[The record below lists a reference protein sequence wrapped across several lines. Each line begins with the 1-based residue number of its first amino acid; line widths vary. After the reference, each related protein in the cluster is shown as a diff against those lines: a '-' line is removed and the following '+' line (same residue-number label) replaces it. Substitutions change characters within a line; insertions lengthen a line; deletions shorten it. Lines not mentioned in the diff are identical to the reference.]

1 MGFSKGDRVAWNT
14 AQGTTHGTVQS
25 KHTEDLEFKGQT
37 FRAEDDDPVYVV
49 KSEKSGSEA
58 AHKESALT
66 ATKGDSDDD
75 GGSGKGGGSG
85 KNSGRSSGKGGSG
98 KDSGKKK
105 DSGKSS
111 GKSDSG
117 KGDGEHHPTKRVQE
131 AAQRAVKWIEEGK
144 AGKGFTDTGE
154 HRAHQLAE
162 GETVDDEVVKKMRA
176 YFKRHDVDHS
186 AEGFDHGEDGYP
198 SPGRVAWDAWG
209 GDAGRKWAES
219 QTIEGD

>member
-66 ATKGDSDDD
+66 AAKNGSDDD
-75 GGSGKGGGSG
+75 GGSGKGSGSG
-85 KNSGRSSGKGGSG
+85 KSNSGKGG
-98 KDSGKKK
+98 
-105 DSGKSS
+105 
-111 GKSDSG
+111 
-117 KGDGEHHPTKRVQE
+117 GEHHPTKKVQE

-144 AGKGFTDTGE
+144 AGKGFTDTGA

-176 YFKRHDVDHS
+176 YFKRHDVDRS
-186 AEGFDHGEDGYP
+186 AEGFNHGEDGYP

>member
-66 ATKGDSDDD
+66 AAKNGSDDD
-75 GGSGKGGGSG
+75 GGSGKGSGSG
-85 KNSGRSSGKGGSG
+85 KSNSGKGG
-98 KDSGKKK
+98 
-105 DSGKSS
+105 
-111 GKSDSG
+111 
-117 KGDGEHHPTKRVQE
+117 GEHHPTKKVQE

-144 AGKGFTDTGE
+144 AGKGFTDTGA
-154 HRAHQLAE
+154 HRAHLLCHADSA
-162 GETVDDEVVKKMRA
+162 GHGGPLG
-176 YFKRHDVDHS
+176 RH
-186 AEGFDHGEDGYP
+186 
-198 SPGRVAWDAWG
+198 
-209 GDAGRKWAES
+209 AGRGSRRAPPIGCVRRGVARPLRRGHARQHRRRGHRWWVRPRV
-219 QTIEGD
+219 

>member
-66 ATKGDSDDD
+66 ATKNGSDDD

-85 KNSGRSSGKGGSG
+85 K
-98 KDSGKKK
+98 
-105 DSGKSS
+105 
-111 GKSDSG
+111 SDSG
-117 KGDGEHHPTKRVQE
+117 KGGGEHHPTKKVQE

-162 GETVDDEVVKKMRA
+162 GEAVGDEVVKKMRA
-176 YFKRHDVDHS
+176 YFKRHDVDRS
-186 AEGFDHGEDGYP
+186 AEGFNHGEDGYP

>member
-37 FRAEDDDPVYVV
+37 FRAEDDDPFYVV

-66 ATKGDSDDD
+66 AAKASSDDD

-85 KNSGRSSGKGGSG
+85 TN
-98 KDSGKKK
+98 
-105 DSGKSS
+105 SGKSS

-117 KGDGEHHPTKRVQE
+117 KGGGVHHPTKKVQE

-144 AGKGFTDTGE
+144 AGKGFTETGE

-176 YFKRHDVDHS
+176 YFKRHDVDRS
-186 AEGFDHGEDGYP
+186 AEGFNHGEDGYP

-209 GDAGRKWAES
+209 GDAGREWAES